1 MAEEPEENL
10 ITIFKQITEEL
21 KKTRESIENLVMKVD
36 VTTDNLTT
44 IVTYTLYDYYVE
56 LQELKKLFQWYA
68 EKQTGRK
75 YTKET

>member
-1 MAEEPEENL
+1 LAEKEENL
-10 ITIFKQITEEL
+10 LTIFKQMSTDIS
-21 KKTRESIENLVMKVD
+21 KIRENM
-36 VTTDNLTT
+36 DNLATKLDTT
-44 IVTYTLYDYYVE
+44 ISDLITLNANILYDYYVE

>member
-1 MAEEPEENL
+1 MSTDISKIRENIDNLATKLDTTISDL
-10 ITIFKQITEEL
+10 ITLNANI
-21 KKTRESIENLVMKVD
+21 
-36 VTTDNLTT
+36 
-44 IVTYTLYDYYVE
+44 LYDYYLE